1 MYHLTDKI
9 VRELNDHFDI
19 TRLLDA
25 VKQIDQIRSILKE
38 NHQGQPP
45 KIRDELLK
53 LHGIVQKAMQES
65 DHDVNLEELWNLAG
79 NIEYFFDDLV
89 GAANDIRSTVRDLLS
104 FMPDPFESLQE
115 NLHKWYKNRCLVIHL
130 VKASRL
136 D

>member
-104 FMPDPFESLQE
+104 FMPDPFESTE
-115 NLHKWYKNRCLVIHL
+115 ESCINE
-130 VKASRL
+130 
-136 D
+136 